1 MAFRINLTTLVSS
14 AFLIWNRD
22 LLVKH
27 CFDCT
32 SHIASPALLDGC
44 YFSHQDKARQ
54 GKTRQDKTRQDK
66 ARQDKAIWG
75 NTRQHEK
82 RQDKAR
88 QIYFSHQD
96 KTGQEQVDYDSPSR
110 DSTGWCRWE
119 KERAQDRALPPGSC
133 PRLANHN
140 MCRSSY
146 SEAFFILFQWN
157 TCKMKKG
164 KRGFLTQQVSC
175 TPQAVFLCTYNTNR
189 TSHLSVDQ
197 SKDFSLW

>member
-32 SHIASPALLDGC
+32 SHIASP
-44 YFSHQDKARQ
+44 SK
-54 GKTRQDKTRQDK
+54 
-66 ARQDKAIWG
+66 
-75 NTRQHEK
+75 
-82 RQDKAR
+82 
-88 QIYFSHQD
+88 
-96 KTGQEQVDYDSPSR
+96 

-119 KERAQDRALPPGSC
+119 IERARDTALPPGSC

-140 MCRSSY
+140 MCRSS
-146 SEAFFILFQWN
+146 
-157 TCKMKKG
+157 
-164 KRGFLTQQVSC
+164 QQVSC
-175 TPQAVFLCTYNTNR
+175 TPQAVFPCTCNTNR

-197 SKDFSLW
+197 SCPLRCTRREPRFWGRKGTFRSPCAYTWLEPPLPCRDHSQKFWQRSLPENPDQPRPTTISPDQA

>member
-1 MAFRINLTTLVSS
+1 MALRINLTVLYSS

-32 SHIASPALLDGC
+32 SHIASPALLAC
-44 YFSHQDKARQ
+44 C
-54 GKTRQDKTRQDK
+54 
-66 ARQDKAIWG
+66 
-75 NTRQHEK
+75 
-82 RQDKAR
+82 
-88 QIYFSHQD
+88 YFSHQD
-96 KTGQEQVDYDSPSR
+96 KTGQEQVDYDSPSK

-119 KERAQDRALPPGSC
+119 IERARDRGLPPGSC

-146 SEAFFILFQWN
+146 LESFFVLFQWN

-175 TPQAVFLCTYNTNR
+175 TPQAVFPCTYNTNR